1 MTSDAHTNFMGG
13 ECYELFNP
21 IQALRLPLC
30 SQFLGEPSYYMPTK
44 DEEEHTEIKRILE
57 KLGKHVMFPKY
68 CLMSRQEAFFNAA
81 TNALDY
87 DFAATLAEANRA
99 RNEYFMRKAPAQ
111 LLAIAASHPG
121 RIEFNTKNPKAFR
134 DVVKKCCPLP
144 GDMKSVLDAWKALHG
159 SKSKFP
165 SFLKRAF
172 EDRLAELTAYHG
184 GKYSRD
190 TIDMTR
196 ISHPSKKVVQQT
208 VLDPLMKDGRLVLD
222 DAETTWEKHR
232 SQGKSW
238 VETFDAMGGRLP
250 HMAALR
256 NMRGFAQSDPG
267 EEYMEKY
274 CAMVLSG
281 VQGGKQ
287 FPYRYI
293 SSYEACKN
301 ASVQGEA
308 REDAS
313 VQGEAREDASVQG
326 EAREDASVQRKS
338 KKKGYVPK
346 KKEPIKQVYF
356 KMMEKCLEECLEKSI
371 ENFPSLQGNVIALS
385 DNSGSAWGV
394 CPSQYGSRSVA
405 DIGNL
410 SALLTALS
418 CTGKGVVGVFGDRLE
433 EYTVDKSRSFLE
445 QYEEITKLGHTVGG
459 GTENGIWL
467 FFKRAFENPS
477 DYRYDHFFCYSD
489 MQAGHGKL
497 YGKDPDMQDAY
508 VWNKMGRDT
517 KYIDVMSLITNYRRT
532 LNPKFNVF
540 MVQTA
545 GYNDAIVPQTTYRGA
560 IMAGWTGNEVVYADK
575 LVKLWDEVEK

>member
-44 DEEEHTEIKRILE
+44 EQQENTQIKSILE

-87 DFAATLAEANRA
+87 DFAATLAEVNRA

-121 RIEFNTKNPKAFR
+121 RIEFNKKNPKAFR

-196 ISHPSKKVVQQT
+196 ISHPSKKVVQKT
-208 VLDPLMKDGRLVLD
+208 VLDPLMKDGTLVLD

-267 EEYMEKY
+267 QEYMEKY
-274 CAMVLSG
+274 CTMVLSG

-301 ASVQGEA
+301 ASQSGEK
-308 REDAS
+308 
-313 VQGEAREDASVQG
+313 
-326 EAREDASVQRKS
+326 QRKP

-346 KKEPIKQVYF
+346 EKEPIKPVYF
-356 KMMEKCLEECLEKSI
+356 EMMEKCLEECLEKSI
-371 ENFPSLQGNVIALS
+371 GNFPSLQGDVIALS
-385 DNSGSAWGV
+385 DNSGSAWGA
-394 CPSQYGSRSVA
+394 CPSQYGTRTIA

-418 CTGKGVVGVFGDRLE
+418 CSGKGVVGVFGDELHM
-433 EYTVDKSRSFLE
+433 YTVDKNRSFLE
-445 QYEEITKLGHTVGG
+445 QYEEITTLGKTVGG
-459 GTENGIWL
+459 STENGIWL

-489 MQAGHGKL
+489 MQAGHGEL
-497 YGKDPDMQDAY
+497 YSKDIDII
-508 VWNKMGRDT
+508 NKGFLWDNKCT
-517 KYIDVMSLITNYRRT
+517 KSILYIDIHKCIHKYRMEI
-532 LNPKFNVF
+532 NPKFNVF

-575 LVKLWDEVEK
+575 LIKLWDEVEK

>member
-30 SQFLGEPSYYMPTK
+30 SQFLGEPSYYMPAK
-44 DEEEHTEIKRILE
+44 DEEEHTGIKSILE
-57 KLGKHVMFPKY
+57 KLGKHIMFPKY

-121 RIEFNTKNPKAFR
+121 RIEFNKKNPKAFR

-196 ISHPSKKVVQQT
+196 ISHPSKKVVQKT
-208 VLDPLMKDGRLVLD
+208 VLDPLMKDGTLVLD

-267 EEYMEKY
+267 QEYMEKY
-274 CAMVLSG
+274 CTMVLSG

-301 ASVQGEA
+301 ASEQGEA
-308 REDAS
+308 RENVS
-313 VQGEAREDASVQG
+313 Q
-326 EAREDASVQRKS
+326 QRKP

-346 KKEPIKQVYF
+346 EKEPIKPLYF
-356 KMMEKCLEECLEKSI
+356 EMMEKCLEECLEKSI
-371 ENFPSLQGNVIALS
+371 GNFPSLQGDVIALS
-385 DNSGSAWGV
+385 DNSGSAWGA
-394 CPSQYGSRSVA
+394 CPSQYGTRTVA

-418 CTGKGVVGVFGDRLE
+418 CSGKGVVGVFGDKLHM
-433 EYTVDKSRSFLE
+433 YTVDKNRSFLE
-445 QYEEITKLGHTVGG
+445 QYEEITSLGKTVGG
-459 GTENGIWL
+459 STENGIWL

-489 MQAGHGKL
+489 MQAGHGRL
-497 YGKDPDMQDAY
+497 YGQDPDMQDEY
-508 VWNKMGRDT
+508 VWRDLHSM

>member
-1 MTSDAHTNFMGG
+1 
-13 ECYELFNP
+13 
-21 IQALRLPLC
+21 
-30 SQFLGEPSYYMPTK
+30 
-44 DEEEHTEIKRILE
+44 
-57 KLGKHVMFPKY
+57 MFPKY
-68 CLMSRQEAFFNAA
+68 CLMSRQEAFFNVA

-121 RIEFNTKNPKAFR
+121 RIEFNKKNPKAFR

-196 ISHPSKKVVQQT
+196 ISHPSKKVVQKT
-208 VLDPLMKDGRLVLD
+208 VLDPLMKDGTLVLD

-267 EEYMEKY
+267 QEYMEKY
-274 CAMVLSG
+274 CTMVLSG

-301 ASVQGEA
+301 ASVQGET
-308 REDAS
+308 
-313 VQGEAREDASVQG
+313 
-326 EAREDASVQRKS
+326 QRKP

-346 KKEPIKQVYF
+346 EKEPIKPVYF
-356 KMMEKCLEECLEKSI
+356 EMMEKCLEECLEKSI
-371 ENFPSLQGNVIALS
+371 GNFPSLQGDVIALS
-385 DNSGSAWGV
+385 DNSGSAWGA
-394 CPSQYGSRSVA
+394 CPSQYGTRTVA

-418 CTGKGVVGVFGDRLE
+418 CSGKGVVGVFGDKLHM
-433 EYTVDKSRSFLE
+433 YTVDKNRSFLE
-445 QYEEITKLGHTVGG
+445 QYEEITSLGKTVGG
-459 GTENGIWL
+459 STENGIWL

-489 MQAGHGKL
+489 MQAGHGRL
-497 YGKDPDMQDAY
+497 YGQDPDMQDEY
-508 VWNKMGRDT
+508 VWRDLHSM

-532 LNPKFNVF
+532 LNPKLNVF

>member
-1 MTSDAHTNFMGG
+1 MTSKDAHTNFMGG

-30 SQFLGEPSYYMPTK
+30 SQFLGEPSYYMPAK
-44 DEEEHTEIKRILE
+44 DEEENTEIKSILE
-57 KLGKHVMFPKY
+57 KLGDHVMFPKY
-68 CLMSRQEAFFNAA
+68 SLMSRQAAFFDAA
-81 TNALDY
+81 TNALNY

-99 RNEYFMRKAPAQ
+99 RNEYFMRRAPAQ

-121 RIEFNTKNPKAFR
+121 RIDFNENNPKAFR

-144 GDMKSVLDAWKALHG
+144 GDMNAVLDAWKALHG

-172 EDRLAELTAYHG
+172 EDRLCELTAYHG
-184 GKYSRD
+184 SKYPRQ

-196 ISHPSKKVVQQT
+196 ISHPSKKTVQQT
-208 VLDPLMKDGRLVLD
+208 VLDPLMRDGRLVLD
-222 DAETTWEKHR
+222 NAETTWEKHR

-238 VETFDAMGGRLP
+238 VETFDAMNGHIP

-267 EEYMEKY
+267 EEYMKKY
-274 CAMVLSG
+274 CIMVLSG
-281 VQGGKQ
+281 VHGGKQ
-287 FPYRYI
+287 FPYSYI
-293 SSYEACKN
+293 SAYEACKN
-301 ASVQGEA
+301 ACEQGE
-308 REDAS
+308 
-313 VQGEAREDASVQG
+313 VQKKP
-326 EAREDASVQRKS
+326 RKI
-338 KKKGYVPK
+338 KGYVPK
-346 KKEPIKQVYF
+346 EKDPIKPVYF
-356 KMMEKCLEECLEKSI
+356 EMMEKCLRKCLEKSI
-371 ENFPSLQGNVIALS
+371 ENFPSLEGDVIAVS
-385 DNSGSAWGV
+385 DNSGSAWGT
-394 CPSQYGSRSVA
+394 CTSKYGTRCVA

-410 SALLTALS
+410 SALLTALC
-418 CTGKGVVGVFGDRLE
+418 CTGKGVVGVFGDKLHM
-433 EYTVDKSRSFLE
+433 YTVDKNRSFLE
-445 QYEEITKLGHTVGG
+445 QYEEISTLGKTVGSA
-459 GTENGIWL
+459 TENGLWL

-489 MQAGHGKL
+489 MQAGHGGL
-497 YGKDPDMQDAY
+497 YGQDPEMQDEY
-508 VWNKMGRDT
+508 VWQHSHSM
-517 KYIDVMSLITNYRRT
+517 KYIDVMSLINDYRRS

>member
-30 SQFLGEPSYYMPTK
+30 SQFLGEPSYYMPAK
-44 DEEEHTEIKRILE
+44 DEEEHTEIKSILE

-111 LLAIAASHPG
+111 LLAIAASHPA
-121 RIEFNTKNPKAFR
+121 RIEFNKKNPKAFR

-301 ASVQGEA
+301 ASQSGET
-308 REDAS
+308 
-313 VQGEAREDASVQG
+313 
-326 EAREDASVQRKS
+326 QRKP

-346 KKEPIKQVYF
+346 EKEPIKPGYF
-356 KMMEKCLEECLEKSI
+356 EMMEKCLEECLEKSI
-371 ENFPSLQGNVIALS
+371 GNFPSLQGDVIALS
-385 DNSGSAWGV
+385 DNSGSAWGA
-394 CPSQYGSRSVA
+394 CPSQYGTRTVA

-418 CTGKGVVGVFGDRLE
+418 CSGKGVVGVFGDKLHM
-433 EYTVDKSRSFLE
+433 YTVDKNRSFLE
-445 QYEEITKLGHTVGG
+445 QYEEITSLGKTVGG

-489 MQAGHGKL
+489 MQAGHGGL
-497 YGKDPDMQDAY
+497 YGQDPDMQDEY
-508 VWNKMGRDT
+508 VWYRIERGP

>member
-30 SQFLGEPSYYMPTK
+30 SQFLGEPSYYMPAK
-44 DEEEHTEIKRILE
+44 EQEEHTEIKSILE

-87 DFAATLAEANRA
+87 DFSATLAEANRA

-121 RIEFNTKNPKAFR
+121 RIEFNKKNPKAFR
-134 DVVKKCCPLP
+134 DTVKKCCPLP

-196 ISHPSKKVVQQT
+196 ISHPSKKVVQKT
-208 VLDPLMKDGRLVLD
+208 VLDPLMKDGTLVLD

-267 EEYMEKY
+267 QEYMEKY
-274 CAMVLSG
+274 CTMVLSG

-301 ASVQGEA
+301 ASQQGET
-308 REDAS
+308 
-313 VQGEAREDASVQG
+313 
-326 EAREDASVQRKS
+326 QRKP

-346 KKEPIKQVYF
+346 EKEPIKPGYF
-356 KMMEKCLEECLEKSI
+356 EMMEKCLEECLEKSI
-371 ENFPSLQGNVIALS
+371 GNFPSLQGDVIALS
-385 DNSGSAWGV
+385 DNSGSAWGA
-394 CPSQYGSRSVA
+394 CPSQYGTRTVA

-418 CTGKGVVGVFGDRLE
+418 CTGKGVVGVFGDKLHM
-433 EYTVDKSRSFLE
+433 YTVDKSRSFLE
-445 QYEEITKLGHTVGG
+445 QYEEITTLGKTVGG
-459 GTENGIWL
+459 STENGIWL

-489 MQAGHGKL
+489 MQAGHGQL
-497 YGKDPDMQDAY
+497 YSKDIDII
-508 VWNKMGRDT
+508 NKGFLWDNKCT
-517 KYIDVMSLITNYRRT
+517 NSILYIDIHKCIDKYRRT

>member
-1 MTSDAHTNFMGG
+1 
-13 ECYELFNP
+13 
-21 IQALRLPLC
+21 
-30 SQFLGEPSYYMPTK
+30 
-44 DEEEHTEIKRILE
+44 
-57 KLGKHVMFPKY
+57 
-68 CLMSRQEAFFNAA
+68 
-81 TNALDY
+81 
-87 DFAATLAEANRA
+87 
-99 RNEYFMRKAPAQ
+99 
-111 LLAIAASHPG
+111 
-121 RIEFNTKNPKAFR
+121 
-134 DVVKKCCPLP
+134 
-144 GDMKSVLDAWKALHG
+144 
-159 SKSKFP
+159 
-165 SFLKRAF
+165 
-172 EDRLAELTAYHG
+172 
-184 GKYSRD
+184 
-190 TIDMTR
+190 
-196 ISHPSKKVVQQT
+196 
-208 VLDPLMKDGRLVLD
+208 
-222 DAETTWEKHR
+222 
-232 SQGKSW
+232 
-238 VETFDAMGGRLP
+238 
-250 HMAALR
+250 
-256 NMRGFAQSDPG
+256 
-267 EEYMEKY
+267 
-274 CAMVLSG
+274 
-281 VQGGKQ
+281 
-287 FPYRYI
+287 
-293 SSYEACKN
+293 
-301 ASVQGEA
+301 
-308 REDAS
+308 
-313 VQGEAREDASVQG
+313 
-326 EAREDASVQRKS
+326 
-338 KKKGYVPK
+338 
-346 KKEPIKQVYF
+346 
-356 KMMEKCLEECLEKSI
+356 MEKCLEECLEKSI

-477 DYRYDHFFCYSD
+477 AYRYDHFFCYSD

>member
-30 SQFLGEPSYYMPTK
+30 SQFLGEPSYYMPAK
-44 DEEEHTEIKRILE
+44 DEEEHTGIKSILE
-57 KLGKHVMFPKY
+57 KLGKHIMFPKY

-121 RIEFNTKNPKAFR
+121 RIEFNKKNPKAFR

-196 ISHPSKKVVQQT
+196 ISHPSKKVVQKT
-208 VLDPLMKDGRLVLD
+208 VLDPLMKDGTLVLD

-267 EEYMEKY
+267 QEYMEKY
-274 CAMVLSG
+274 CTMVLSG

-301 ASVQGEA
+301 ASEQGEA
-308 REDAS
+308 RENVS
-313 VQGEAREDASVQG
+313 Q
-326 EAREDASVQRKS
+326 QRKP

-346 KKEPIKQVYF
+346 EKEPIKPLYF
-356 KMMEKCLEECLEKSI
+356 EMMEKCLEECLEKSI
-371 ENFPSLQGNVIALS
+371 GNFPSLQGDVIALS
-385 DNSGSAWGV
+385 DNSGSAWGT
-394 CPSQYGSRSVA
+394 CPSQYGTRTVA

-418 CTGKGVVGVFGDRLE
+418 CSGKGVVGVFGDKLHM
-433 EYTVDKSRSFLE
+433 YTVDKNRSFLE
-445 QYEEITKLGHTVGG
+445 QYEEITSLGKTVGG
-459 GTENGIWL
+459 STENGIWL

-489 MQAGHGKL
+489 MQAGHGRL
-497 YGKDPDMQDAY
+497 YGQDPDMQDEY
-508 VWNKMGRDT
+508 VWRDLHSM

>member
-30 SQFLGEPSYYMPTK
+30 SQFLGEPSYYMPAK
-44 DEEEHTEIKRILE
+44 EQQENTEIKSILE
-57 KLGKHVMFPKY
+57 KLDKYVMFPKY

-121 RIEFNTKNPKAFR
+121 RIEFNKKNPKAFR

-172 EDRLAELTAYHG
+172 EDRLTELTAYHG

-196 ISHPSKKVVQQT
+196 ISHPSKKVVQKT
-208 VLDPLMKDGRLVLD
+208 VLDPLMKDGTLVLD

-267 EEYMEKY
+267 QEYMEKY
-274 CAMVLSG
+274 CTMVLSG
-281 VQGGKQ
+281 VHGGKQ

-301 ASVQGEA
+301 ASQPGEK
-308 REDAS
+308 
-313 VQGEAREDASVQG
+313 
-326 EAREDASVQRKS
+326 QRKM

-346 KKEPIKQVYF
+346 EKEPIKPVYF
-356 KMMEKCLEECLEKSI
+356 EMMEKCLEECLEKSI
-371 ENFPSLQGNVIALS
+371 GNFPSLQGDVIALS
-385 DNSGSAWGV
+385 DNSGSAWGA
-394 CPSQYGSRSVA
+394 CPSQYGTRTVA

-418 CTGKGVVGVFGDRLE
+418 CTGKGVVGVFGDELHM
-433 EYTVDKSRSFLE
+433 YTVDKNRSFLE
-445 QYEEITKLGHTVGG
+445 QYEEITSLGKTVGG
-459 GTENGIWL
+459 STENGIWL

-489 MQAGHGKL
+489 MQAGHGQL
-497 YGKDPDMQDAY
+497 YSKDIDII
-508 VWNKMGRDT
+508 NKGFLWDNKCT
-517 KYIDVMSLITNYRRT
+517 NSILYIDIHKCIDKYRRT

-575 LVKLWDEVEK
+575 LIKLWDEVEK

>member
-30 SQFLGEPSYYMPTK
+30 SQFLGEPSYYMPAK
-44 DEEEHTEIKRILE
+44 DEEEHTEIKSILE
-57 KLGKHVMFPKY
+57 KLGKHIMFPKY
-68 CLMSRQEAFFNAA
+68 CLMSRQEAFFNVA

-121 RIEFNTKNPKAFR
+121 RIEFNKKNPKAFR

-208 VLDPLMKDGRLVLD
+208 VLDPLMKDGTLVLD

-267 EEYMEKY
+267 QEYMEKY
-274 CAMVLSG
+274 CTMVLSG

-301 ASVQGEA
+301 ASVQGET
-308 REDAS
+308 
-313 VQGEAREDASVQG
+313 
-326 EAREDASVQRKS
+326 QRKP

-346 KKEPIKQVYF
+346 EKEPIKPVYF
-356 KMMEKCLEECLEKSI
+356 EMMEKCLEECLEKSI
-371 ENFPSLQGNVIALS
+371 GNFPSLQGDVIALS
-385 DNSGSAWGV
+385 DNSGSAWGA
-394 CPSQYGSRSVA
+394 CPSQYGTRTVA

-418 CTGKGVVGVFGDRLE
+418 CSGKGVVGVFGDKLHM
-433 EYTVDKSRSFLE
+433 YTVDKNRSFLE
-445 QYEEITKLGHTVGG
+445 QYEEITSLGKTVGG
-459 GTENGIWL
+459 STENGIWL

-489 MQAGHGKL
+489 MQAGHGRL
-497 YGKDPDMQDAY
+497 YGQDPDMQDEY
-508 VWNKMGRDT
+508 VWRDLHSM

-532 LNPKFNVF
+532 LNPKLNVF

>member
-30 SQFLGEPSYYMPTK
+30 SQFLGEPSYYMPAK
-44 DEEEHTEIKRILE
+44 DEEEHTEIKSILE
-57 KLGKHVMFPKY
+57 KLGKHIMFPKY
-68 CLMSRQEAFFNAA
+68 CLMSRQEAFFNVA

-121 RIEFNTKNPKAFR
+121 RIEFNKKNPKAFR

-196 ISHPSKKVVQQT
+196 ISHPSKKVVQKT
-208 VLDPLMKDGRLVLD
+208 VLDPLMKDGTLVLD

-267 EEYMEKY
+267 QEYMEKY
-274 CAMVLSG
+274 CTMVLSG

-301 ASVQGEA
+301 ASVQGET
-308 REDAS
+308 
-313 VQGEAREDASVQG
+313 
-326 EAREDASVQRKS
+326 QRKP

-346 KKEPIKQVYF
+346 EKEPIKPVYF
-356 KMMEKCLEECLEKSI
+356 EMMEKCLEECLEKSI
-371 ENFPSLQGNVIALS
+371 GNFPSLQGDVIALS
-385 DNSGSAWGV
+385 DNSGSAWGA
-394 CPSQYGSRSVA
+394 CPSQYGTRTVA

-418 CTGKGVVGVFGDRLE
+418 CSGKGVVGVFGDKLHM
-433 EYTVDKSRSFLE
+433 YTVDKNRSFLE
-445 QYEEITKLGHTVGG
+445 QYEEITSLGKTVGG
-459 GTENGIWL
+459 STENGIWL

-489 MQAGHGKL
+489 MQAGHGRL
-497 YGKDPDMQDAY
+497 YGQDPDMQDEY
-508 VWNKMGRDT
+508 VWRDLHSM

-532 LNPKFNVF
+532 LNPKLNVF